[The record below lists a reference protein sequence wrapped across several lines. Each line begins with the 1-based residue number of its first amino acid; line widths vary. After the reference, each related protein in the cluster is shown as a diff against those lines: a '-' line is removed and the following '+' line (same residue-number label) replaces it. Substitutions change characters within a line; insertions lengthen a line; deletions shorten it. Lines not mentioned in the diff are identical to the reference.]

1 MKKKNDS
8 QTVSDR
14 TRQEARRDFI
24 KKVGAAAGAA
34 AVTGAALS
42 RQGADAVHAQTRET
56 TPRPIGGRQ
65 QANKFFEAEKK
76 PAAIV
81 DPRAGVVVANAAGV
95 RLVLNGL
102 REKMKRDEALK
113 RRFQDN
119 PRQVLG
125 SVGLNEEIQSEIL
138 RELPKLSTGGGEIQ
152 ASWCWCTGCCC
163 TNCCLVSNCSG
174 GSIGL

>member
-1 MKKKNDS
+1 MQKENDS

-14 TRQEARRDFI
+14 ARQEARRDFI
-24 KKVGAAAGAA
+24 KKVGVAAGAA
-34 AVTGAALS
+34 AVTSTALS
-42 RQGADAVHAQTRET
+42 RHVSGTVHAQTRET
-56 TPRPIGGRQ
+56 TPGTEGRRQ

-81 DPRAGVVVANAAGV
+81 DPGIGVVVANAAGV
-95 RLVLNGL
+95 RLVLNSL
-102 REKMKRDEALK
+102 RGKMKRDEGLK

-138 RELPKLSTGGGEIQ
+138 RELPKLNTGDTEIK